1 MLEWEWYT
9 NLNTFRVF
17 LHMLLKANWKDGK
30 FQGQIIERGSFISS
44 IAKISQETGLT
55 VNEVRTAV
63 KNLKSTGEI
72 TSKSHSKYSVFT
84 VKNYSVYQDINTQ
97 ENNHITSK
105 PQADNKQVTNR
116 SQPVNNLLTTIEERE
131 EEKEVEE
138 GKKERREEK
147 DYSVIDATCQT
158 DVRRIVDAW
167 NQCGAVE
174 VKTLSTTS
182 KRYQMLKARIK
193 EYGVDQVLEAVE
205 MIKGSPFLLGQN
217 KNGWTISFD
226 WFVKPNNFPKVSEG
240 YYLARNQG
248 KTENGYNQMLKGWAE
263 SE

>member
-1 MLEWEWYT
+1 
-9 NLNTFRVF
+9 
-17 LHMLLKANWKDGK
+17 MLLKANWREGR
-30 FQGQIIERGSFISS
+30 FQGHLIERGSFVSS
-44 IAKISQETGLT
+44 LPKIAEETGLT
-55 VNEVRTAV
+55 INEVRGTI
-63 KNLKSTGEI
+63 KNLKLTGEI
-72 TSKSHSKYSVFT
+72 TVISHSKYSVFT
-84 VKNYSVYQDINTQ
+84 IKNYDFYQDINVQ
-97 ENNHITSK
+97 NHSQTTDTS
-105 PQADNKQVTNR
+105 QADHRQTTFTSHSVDI
-116 SQPVNNLLTTIEERE
+116 LLTTIE

-138 GKKERREEK
+138 GKKERREEE
-147 DYSVIDATCQT
+147 DYGIRDTTCQT
-158 DVRRIVDAW
+158 DVQRIIETW

-240 YYLARNQG
+240 YYLACNQG
-248 KTENGYNQMLKGWAE
+248 KADSGYNQMLKGWAE

>member
-1 MLEWEWYT
+1 
-9 NLNTFRVF
+9 
-17 LHMLLKANWKDGK
+17 MLLKANWKEGR
-30 FQGQIIERGSFISS
+30 FQGHLIERGSFVSS
-44 IAKISQETGLT
+44 LPKIAEETGLT
-55 VNEVRTAV
+55 INEARGTI
-63 KNLKSTGEI
+63 KNLKLTGEI
-72 TSKSHSKYSVFT
+72 TVTSHSKYSVFT
-84 VKNYSVYQDINTQ
+84 IKNYDFYQDVNVQ
-97 ENNHITSK
+97 NHSQTTDTS
-105 PQADNKQVTNR
+105 QADHRQTTFTSHSVDI
-116 SQPVNNLLTTIEERE
+116 LLTTIEEVE

-193 EYGVDQVLEAVE
+193 EYGVDQVLEAIG
-205 MIKGSPFLLGQN
+205 MIKNRPFLLGQN
-217 KNGWTISFD
+217 KNGWMISFE
-226 WFVKPNNFPKVSEG
+226 WFVKPNNFPKVLEG
-240 YYLARNQG
+240 NYQDHNRG
-248 KTENGYNQMLKGWAE
+248 KVDGGYNEMLKGWAE